1 MMTTKYDK
9 VLSELLAKFYTD
21 SNVKE
26 EVRRIVQEVINAE
39 MNELNSLR
47 PRVMDEIISV
57 IEDEAKEIAK
67 NKK

>member
-1 MMTTKYDK
+1 MTTKYDK